1 MLKVDSYINDYIIS
15 RGYCAYKDVAYQ
27 QAKTKSLRETMAEKE
42 IPQEV
47 LLKRLRRIEGQVRGI
62 EKMVVDGRDC
72 ETLMTQLAAVRSAT
86 ESVGALVLRNYMKLC
101 FREGTEAELTNIDSL
116 ARAVAIWGRVRLG
129 GS

>member
-1 MLKVDSYINDYIIS
+1 
-15 RGYCAYKDVAYQ
+15 
-27 QAKTKSLRETMAEKE
+27 MAEKE